1 MQISVSRSEKA
12 IRWCE
17 FAVAG
22 LITLLIIYLHAQ
34 FWRSAGPLWRDEVC
48 SFNVATA
55 PSLSGVWR
63 LLAFENQ
70 PVFHYLILRAWCGFL
85 GASDIVARSL
95 GLIIG
100 VLLAA
105 AIWLACWLLNKTP
118 PLWALTIFGL
128 NPYTFRADSL
138 RPHGLGL
145 IWIVLT
151 FAFVWQ
157 LTFQDRPK
165 RVTVLLAT
173 MAAVM
178 SVQTAF
184 LEIIFV
190 GAICAASAAVFA
202 SKRNWR
208 GIGLSV
214 GIGVI
219 AALSLLPYLSL
230 IREAQQWND
239 IRAVRHSLGYA
250 SAAFLQIL
258 TFGDVFLAS
267 VFVALVL
274 LAIACAVVPRL
285 RERVA
290 IDARHGSD
298 NFIFAALACL
308 FAAIGTFGFLWL
320 LKFPLQDRY
329 YLPLLAVLA
338 LSITVA
344 VSVFQRSNG
353 ARVVSLLACIVLAA
367 SLFGHADN
375 HTKIRLTNCD
385 LAAIVVTEQAQPDDL
400 VLMTRFAYGIT
411 FQRYYRGSIP
421 WHAIPDIDDYSLFR
435 WDLVKNAMEQADP
448 MHDLLVRAESTLRA
462 GHKILLVGPLGTQT
476 REPAV
481 IEGSLNIWRQQLIE
495 LLNRHARDGHNYPL
509 PNRGLIDPVER
520 LSVTIVS
527 GWR

>member
-1 MQISVSRSEKA
+1 VQIKLPRSDQA

-22 LITLLIIYLHAQ
+22 LITLLIVYLHVQ
-34 FWRSAGPLWRDEVC
+34 FWRSAGALWRDEVC
-48 SFNVATA
+48 SVNVATA
-55 PSLSGVWR
+55 SSLSESWR

-70 PVFHYLILRAWCGFL
+70 PLLHYLVLRAWCGSL
-85 GASDIVARSL
+85 GTSDIGMRAL

-100 VLLAA
+100 VLLVA
-105 AIWLACWLLNKTP
+105 AIWFACWLLKKTP

-165 RVTVLLAT
+165 RVTVLLAA

-178 SVQTAF
+178 SVQTVF
-184 LEIIFV
+184 LEIFVV

-214 GIGVI
+214 GIGAI
-219 AALSLLPYLSL
+219 SALSLLPYLSL

-239 IRAVRHSLGYA
+239 IRAVTHSLGYA

-274 LAIACAVVPRL
+274 LAMACAVVPRL

-290 IDARHGSD
+290 IEVSHGSD
-298 NFIFAALACL
+298 NFTFAALACL
-308 FAAIGTFGFLWL
+308 FAAIGTFGFLWV

-344 VSVFQRSNG
+344 VSVLQRSSG

-367 SLFGHADN
+367 GLFGHANN
-375 HTKIRLTNCD
+375 HTKLRLTNCD
-385 LAAIVVTEQAQPDDL
+385 LAATVVTEQAQADDL

-411 FQRYYRGSIP
+411 FQRYYRGSVP

-481 IEGSLNIWRQQLIE
+481 IEGSLNVWRQQLLD
-495 LLNRHARDGHNYPL
+495 LLNRHATDGQNYPL
-509 PNRGLIDPVER
+509 PNKGIIDQVER

-527 GWR
+527 GWH